1 MLVRAKATRLDRL
14 SAQHL
19 VHVSHPLEARS
30 VTGSASRAYAV
41 AAVSVGAAVLLHF
54 ALAPWLGL
62 KVPYLSFFPA
72 ILISGWYGG
81 LGPGGAA
88 TVLSALAAMYFF
100 LPPDGFAVSDS
111 ADAFSL
117 PLFVLTGLMIA
128 WLNHQRR
135 SAAESHRVAAAQ
147 GSARA
152 ERLDAVFN
160 TTVDGIIVISDKGL
174 IEALN
179 RGAERL
185 FGYPEAEVIGRN
197 VNILMP
203 SPYHEEHDGY
213 LRRYLTTGDARII
226 GTGREV
232 TGRRR
237 DGTTFPL
244 HLSVGEMTIGGERKF
259 TGMLHDLTARVRLE
273 EQLRSSEA
281 RWRSIVGSAVDGI
294 VVIDQHGRVEAF
306 NPAAERL
313 FGYSESDVVGQNI
326 NVLMPSPY
334 YEEHDRYL
342 ARYLATGHA
351 KIIGSGR
358 EVTGRRKDGSTFPVH
373 LSVGQFTIAGERK
386 FTGILHDLS
395 ARAGLEEQLREGA
408 AMARIGEMA
417 AVIAHEVR
425 NPLAGIR
432 GAVQTI
438 GAQLPAESQSTVM
451 VREIVTRIDSLNEMM
466 KDLLLFARPPQP
478 RPSPTEIIPLVQLTA
493 NLLTEDPALRNIHI
507 DVAGSAPA
515 VSADAEMLKIV
526 FQNLLVNSAQAMGG
540 EGRIRVDVKRAEAWC
555 LVAFTDHGPGIPPDV
570 RDKIFT
576 PFFTTKARGSGLG
589 LPTAKR
595 LVEAHNGQ
603 ISIECPAAGGTT
615 VTVKLPASAS

>member
-30 VTGSASRAYAV
+30 VIESASRAYAV

-334 YEEHDRYL
+334 HEEHDRYL

-615 VTVKLPASAS
+615 VTVRLPASAS

>member
-1 MLVRAKATRLDRL
+1 
-14 SAQHL
+14 
-19 VHVSHPLEARS
+19 
-30 VTGSASRAYAV
+30 
-41 AAVSVGAAVLLHF
+41 
-54 ALAPWLGL
+54 
-62 KVPYLSFFPA
+62 
-72 ILISGWYGG
+72 
-81 LGPGGAA
+81 
-88 TVLSALAAMYFF
+88 
-100 LPPDGFAVSDS
+100 
-111 ADAFSL
+111 
-117 PLFVLTGLMIA
+117 
-128 WLNHQRR
+128 
-135 SAAESHRVAAAQ
+135 
-147 GSARA
+147 
-152 ERLDAVFN
+152 
-160 TTVDGIIVISDKGL
+160 
-174 IEALN
+174 
-179 RGAERL
+179 
-185 FGYPEAEVIGRN
+185 
-197 VNILMP
+197 
-203 SPYHEEHDGY
+203 
-213 LRRYLTTGDARII
+213 
-226 GTGREV
+226 
-232 TGRRR
+232 
-237 DGTTFPL
+237 
-244 HLSVGEMTIGGERKF
+244 MTIGGERKF

>member
-19 VHVSHPLEARS
+19 VHVSHPFEARS

-232 TGRRR
+232 TGRSR
-237 DGTTFPL
+237 DGTTFPAAL
-244 HLSVGEMTIGGERKF
+244 
-259 TGMLHDLTARVRLE
+259 VR
-273 EQLRSSEA
+273 
-281 RWRSIVGSAVDGI
+281 
-294 VVIDQHGRVEAF
+294 GR
-306 NPAAERL
+306 
-313 FGYSESDVVGQNI
+313 DD
-326 NVLMPSPY
+326 
-334 YEEHDRYL
+334 DRRR
-342 ARYLATGHA
+342 AQIHGHA
-351 KIIGSGR
+351 ARSDRSGASR
-358 EVTGRRKDGSTFPVH
+358 GRTSF
-373 LSVGQFTIAGERK
+373 E
-386 FTGILHDLS
+386 
-395 ARAGLEEQLREGA
+395 
-408 AMARIGEMA
+408 
-417 AVIAHEVR
+417 
-425 NPLAGIR
+425 
-432 GAVQTI
+432 
-438 GAQLPAESQSTVM
+438 
-451 VREIVTRIDSLNEMM
+451 
-466 KDLLLFARPPQP
+466 
-478 RPSPTEIIPLVQLTA
+478 
-493 NLLTEDPALRNIHI
+493 
-507 DVAGSAPA
+507 
-515 VSADAEMLKIV
+515 
-526 FQNLLVNSAQAMGG
+526 
-540 EGRIRVDVKRAEAWC
+540 
-555 LVAFTDHGPGIPPDV
+555 
-570 RDKIFT
+570 
-576 PFFTTKARGSGLG
+576 
-589 LPTAKR
+589 
-595 LVEAHNGQ
+595 
-603 ISIECPAAGGTT
+603 
-615 VTVKLPASAS
+615 